1 MAASDA
7 IASNILR
14 AADQVFRDSGFE
26 RAEMRAIAQRAGIA
40 VGTIYNYFPN
50 KWGLFLRILYDK
62 WDKVEQ
68 QVLALRQDRSL
79 DWQGKLIGILQA
91 QMAYVAEN
99 APIWLE
105 IEAMATSGRRLPAGG
120 DPAVMRQVLDWLT
133 TQVGEVLRESGN
145 TAWRVPAVRDRQAL
159 ALVATAGAL
168 ARRMPRETDANTE
181 FLRQMIAA

>member
-1 MAASDA
+1 MPASDV

-62 WDKVEQ
+62 WDRVEQ
-68 QVLALRQDRSL
+68 QVLALRADSQLHWSDR
-79 DWQGKLIGILQA
+79 LIGILQA

-99 APIWLE
+99 APIWTE

-120 DPAVMRQVLDWLT
+120 DPAVMRQVVDWLT
-133 TQVGEVLRESGN
+133 GQVGEVLRESGHA
-145 TAWRVPAVRDRQAL
+145 AWDTPAVRDRQSL

-168 ARRMPRETDANTE
+168 ARRLPRETEANTE
-181 FLRQMIAA
+181 FLRTMVAA